1 MGVYERIEMLR
12 KEHKISQGKL
22 EKELGFSNGS
32 VSKWKSSTTTPER
45 LKKLADY
52 FHVSVEYLITGKEDN
67 VIAKNSVEKTKIIC
81 KERKIPISKLEK
93 DLGFSNGYIS
103 QLRKGVFPYDRLKKI
118 ADYLNVSVEYLGG
131 GWDANAE
138 VKEEK
143 PIDLKDEFNRLEK
156 MLKSGEVTPLY
167 FDGQPVDQ
175 ESINLL
181 LDQIKIS
188 VAFIAKQRKK

>member
-1 MGVYERIEMLR
+1 MYSLFE
-12 KEHKISQGKL
+12 KL
-22 EKELGFSNGS
+22 CSE
-32 VSKWKSSTTTPER
+32 
-45 LKKLADY
+45 
-52 FHVSVEYLITGKEDN
+52 
-67 VIAKNSVEKTKIIC
+67 
-81 KERKIPISKLEK
+81 
-93 DLGFSNGYIS
+93 
-103 QLRKGVFPYDRLKKI
+103 KGVTPYRVCKGTGISTSTLSNWKAGRYTPKQDKLKKI
-118 ADYLNVSVEYLGG
+118 ADFLGVSVDYLITG
-131 GWDANAE
+131 E
-138 VKEEK
+138 EEEK

>member
-1 MGVYERIEMLR
+1 MYEIFKMLCEAR
-12 KEHKISQGKL
+12 GITTYRFCKETGI
-22 EKELGFSNGS
+22 N
-32 VSKWKSSTTTPER
+32 SSTISTWKT
-45 LKKLADY
+45 
-52 FHVSVEYLITGKEDN
+52 
-67 VIAKNSVEKTKIIC
+67 KNSVC
-81 KERKIPISKLEK
+81 S
-93 DLGFSNGYIS
+93 S
-103 QLRKGVFPYDRLKKI
+103 RLAGIVAK
-118 ADYLNVSVEYLGG
+118 YFGVSVDYILTGEKEENA
-131 GWDANAE
+131 DAE

-156 MLKSGEVTPLY
+156 MLKSGEVRPLY